1 MGELPYPVCVC
12 PLVLRAEFDLNTSHV
27 FLQGVLV
34 AVSLVGGGAGDARA
48 WLEPGVS
55 QNFPFARWPS

>member
-1 MGELPYPVCVC
+1 MWELPYPVCVC

-34 AVSLVGGGAGDARA
+34 AISLVGSGAGDARV
-48 WLEPGVS
+48 WLELGVS
-55 QNFPFARWPS
+55 TNFSFACWLS